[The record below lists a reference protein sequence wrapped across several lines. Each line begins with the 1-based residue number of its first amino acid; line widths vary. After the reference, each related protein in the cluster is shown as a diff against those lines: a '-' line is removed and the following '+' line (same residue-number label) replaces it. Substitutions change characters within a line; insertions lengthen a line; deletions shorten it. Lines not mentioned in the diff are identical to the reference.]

1 MMTIEQTYHET
12 KKQRALGDTALKILL
27 CHANGFGTFNE
38 LFIHWNDTMVNSD
51 QFKDWV
57 ARVESGEP
65 VQYVI
70 NEAYFLA
77 RPYFVDESVLI
88 PRPET
93 EEMVTM
99 AIAALKGMTSC
110 RIVDLGT
117 GSGCIAI
124 SLKLAFPTFEVLA
137 SDISTRAI
145 EVARRNA
152 ETHQAA
158 ITIYQGDWLLPL
170 IERNVMVDVV
180 ICNPPYI
187 ANRATVAPDVCEY
200 EPHLAL
206 FAKDGIEHHCRIIN
220 QAASV
225 LRPHGIV
232 MLEIDEDQG
241 DLLVQLATKS
251 FEGAKIEISK
261 DLQGK
266 NRFLTVRLP

>member
-1 MMTIEQTYHET
+1 MMTIEQTYHLT

-27 CHANGFGTFNE
+27 CHANGFATFNE
-38 LFIHWNDTMVNSD
+38 MFIHWNDNMANREKFD
-51 QFKDWV
+51 ECV

-70 NEAYFLA
+70 NQAYFLS
-77 RPYFVDESVLI
+77 RPYYVDESVLI

-99 AIAALKGMTSC
+99 AIAALKDRTDC
-110 RIVDLGT
+110 RLVDLGT

-124 SLKLAFPTFEVLA
+124 SLKLAFPQFEVLA

-145 EVARRNA
+145 EVAKRNA
-152 ETHQAA
+152 EFHEVA
-158 ITIYQGDWLLPL
+158 ITIHQGDWLLPL
-170 IERNVMVDVV
+170 IEKNVMVDV
-180 ICNPPYI
+180 IISNPPYI
-187 ANRATVAPDVCEY
+187 ASRHTVAPDVCEY

-206 FAKDGIEHHCRIIN
+206 FAKDGIEHHRRIIN

-225 LRPHGIV
+225 LRPHGIL

-241 DLLVQLATKS
+241 DLLAQLATKS

-266 NRFLTVRLP
+266 NRFLTVTLP